1 MKSRYLLLLYRLC
14 CFGLC
19 ITLYSNKLYANYIQE
34 TQPIAIDAHHKMPNL
49 SYREQWIANLGRDVV
64 QDFKHYAAPD
74 RLWLLGSAFG
84 TSAILGNTTLDKQV
98 STRWQSDIRS
108 KSTDQ
113 FFKVPQ
119 AIGGFSYYYAPVYL
133 LSVSLGHLT
142 DKTLLGNVAYHW
154 GYRSLRTFIVGGPQ
168 QAFFTYLIGSGR
180 PNHQAS
186 SKWQPFRHNTGVSGH
201 AFYGAIPF
209 LTAAMMTDPPLLR
222 YTVYALSTL
231 PGLSRINSNYHYLSQ
246 VVLGWS
252 MAYLSAASVYDTD
265 AGRTPKFQVHV
276 QPRSNGMMMYASMP
290 F

>member
-1 MKSRYLLLLYRLC
+1 MKPRYLPVFSRLC
-14 CFGLC
+14 CFALC
-19 ITLYSNKLYANYIQE
+19 MTLYSNKLYADYIQE
-34 TQPIAIDAHHKMPNL
+34 TQPIAIDTHRTMPSR
-49 SYREQWIANLGRDVV
+49 SYREQWASNLSRDVV
-64 QDFKHYAAPD
+64 QDFKHYVEPD

-84 TSAILGNTTLDKQV
+84 TSAILGNTSLDKKV
-98 STRWQSDIRS
+98 STHWQSHVRS
-108 KSTDQ
+108 KGTNK

-119 AIGGFSYYYAPVYL
+119 AIGGFSYYYAPVYI
-133 LSVSLGHLT
+133 LSVSLGHIT
-142 DKTLLGNVAYHW
+142 DKTLFGNVAYHW

-180 PNHQAS
+180 PNHGAS

-209 LTAAMMTDPPLLR
+209 LTAAMMTDPPVLR
-222 YTVYALSTL
+222 YTIYALSTL

-265 AGRTPKFQVHV
+265 AGRTPKFQVSA
-276 QPRSNGMMMYASMP
+276 QPRSDGMMLYASMP